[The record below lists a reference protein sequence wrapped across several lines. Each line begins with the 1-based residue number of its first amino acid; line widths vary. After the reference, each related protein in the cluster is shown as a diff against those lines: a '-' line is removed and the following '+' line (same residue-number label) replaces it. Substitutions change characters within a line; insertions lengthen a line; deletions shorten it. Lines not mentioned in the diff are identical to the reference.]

1 MLHPGLEHKFD
12 LTGSCYL
19 FEIQVNNLLDGVL
32 PEFAPLSKLP
42 SIRRDIAIVVDQKV
56 EFSEV
61 AATIRAVIPDI
72 LQDILLFDVY
82 TGEKVDSGLKSLA
95 LGLILQETS
104 HTLTDQDVE
113 EVMGSVLQKLQQEL
127 NAQLRD

>member
-1 MLHPGLEHKFD
+1 MLPGF
-12 LTGSCYL
+12 T
-19 FEIQVNNLLDGVL
+19 
-32 PEFAPLSKLP
+32 PLSKFP

-95 LGLILQETS
+95 LANS
-104 HTLTDQDVE
+104 
-113 EVMGSVLQKLQQEL
+113 
-127 NAQLRD
+127 QLF